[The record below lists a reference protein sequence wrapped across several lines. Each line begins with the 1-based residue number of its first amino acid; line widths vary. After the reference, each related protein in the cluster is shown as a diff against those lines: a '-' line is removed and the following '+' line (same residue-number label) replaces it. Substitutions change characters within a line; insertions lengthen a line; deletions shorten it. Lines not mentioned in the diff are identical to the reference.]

1 VAYGL
6 TGMWDSFA
14 LAFGMTATAVLA
26 ALGGL
31 VLLTALRLRAGPEP
45 HQSLFREGEDATVL
59 LFDGEHLVDATP
71 SGYRFLSGSSHIDQ
85 PWTGLLERLAPRF
98 DNLAGRLAQ
107 VAINGS
113 VVLTATG
120 GQSLALRAEARGGL
134 TKITLVDPERDAG
147 VSGGDILTVQA
158 LDHELQDLRAATN
171 AAPFPIWR
179 SLNNGDIVWA
189 NDAYMD
195 MAARMQ
201 SDDQAATWP
210 LPTVFSADHAMA
222 GPERWAQR
230 CTGPRGLGV
239 YDVVAR
245 DTDGGRLHYAMPAH
259 DAVSAEGALVD
270 FKRTLTNIFA
280 ELSTGLAVFDAQR
293 NLQTFNPALAE
304 LVRLPVDFLLARPTL
319 FNLLDALRDRRMIP
333 EPKDYR
339 SWRHQI
345 VNLEASALRGDYDE
359 PWHLPNGKTFRVVG
373 RPYPNGAL
381 ALLVHDITDQI
392 TRDQLFRAEFGVL
405 RSAIDVVDDALV
417 VFAASGQVVL
427 TNAAYGKMWAEQP
440 KALAGLGGVAA
451 IFEYW
456 RRDSAP
462 HPFWAVAEAA
472 IVTGAAIPDGAHHLR
487 LLDGRALRCRCVA
500 LPGGAVAMMF
510 QTALMMA
517 EETSQMDS
525 PALTRHA

>member
-1 VAYGL
+1 
-6 TGMWDSFA
+6 MWDSFA
-14 LAFGMTATAVLA
+14 LAFGVTATAVLA

-45 HQSLFREGEDATVL
+45 QQSLFREGEDATVL
-59 LFDGEHLVDATP
+59 LFDGERLVDATP

-85 PWTGLLERLAPRF
+85 PWIGLLERLSPRF

-107 VAINGS
+107 VAMTGS
-113 VVLTATG
+113 VVLTASG

-134 TKITLVDPERDAG
+134 TKITLIDPERDAG
-147 VSGGDILTVQA
+147 GLGGDILTVEA
-158 LDHELQDLRAATN
+158 LDHELRDLREATN

-195 MAARMQ
+195 MAARVQ
-201 SDDQAATWP
+201 SDSVTPAWP
-210 LPTVFSADHAMA
+210 LPSVFAMDDSVSS
-222 GPERWAQR
+222 PDRWAQR
-230 CTGPRGLGV
+230 CAGPQGMGM

-245 DTDGGRLHYAMPAH
+245 DTDGSRLFYAMPAH
-259 DAVSAEGALVD
+259 DAVSAETALAD

-293 NLQTFNPALAE
+293 HLQTFNPALAD
-304 LVRLPVDFLLARPTL
+304 LIRLPIDFLLARPTL

-339 SWRHQI
+339 SWRHQM

-359 PWHLPNGKTFRVVG
+359 PWHLPNGKTFRVIG

-381 ALLVHDITDQI
+381 ALMVHDITDQM
-392 TRDQLFRAEFGVL
+392 TRDQLFRAEFDVL
-405 RSAIDVVDDALV
+405 RSAINVVDDAVV
-417 VFAASGQVVL
+417 VFSTSGQIVL
-427 TNAAYGKMWAEQP
+427 TNAAYGAMWSEPP
-440 KALAGLGGVAA
+440 KALARLGGIAGV
-451 IFEYW
+451 FDYW
-456 RRDSAP
+456 RRFSAP
-462 HPFWAVAEAA
+462 LAFWAVAEAA
-472 IVTGAAIPDGAHHLR
+472 VVTGAAVPDGAHDIR

-500 LPGGAVAMMF
+500 LPGGAVAMVF
-510 QTALMMA
+510 QSAAMGA
-517 EETSQMDS
+517 GIDGQMDI
-525 PALTRHA
+525 PALARQA